1 MTIEQ
6 SIKYL
11 SANVDKARP
20 AAFNAARTQSIAMM
34 KNVEINDY
42 TTALLARDAYN
53 QGIVSLLVKVKTGQI
68 EIGSNSEARALLI
81 SFARTSTKGVC
92 RDFVRERKYD
102 TQAIHENA
110 NKLLEDSVE
119 LRHVCGNR
127 FTDPL
132 QALLAKE
139 KRQSANKATNALSDR
154 DREILDTWLDLASSN
169 PTGAKV
175 LTAAKL
181 GLSKD
186 VVYQSIHRSK
196 ARLAKALR

>member
-6 SIKYL
+6 SIRFL
-11 SANVDKARP
+11 SANVDKARQP
-20 AAFNAARTQSIAMM
+20 AFNAARSQAVSMM

-53 QGIVSLLVKVKTGQI
+53 QAIVNLLVKIKTGQI
-68 EIGSNSEARALLI
+68 EIGSNCEAQALLV
-81 SFARTSTKGVC
+81 SFSRTSSKGIC
-92 RDFVRERKYD
+92 RDFARERKYD
-102 TQAIHENA
+102 TQVIHENA

-119 LRHVCGNR
+119 LRHVCGQR